1 MNSSK
6 QTRTYSVAETAE
18 ILGVSA
24 RSLYRHVANG
34 TVAHLKPITVG
45 DRVVFP
51 RRVID
56 ALTEPAGAA

>member
-1 MNSSK
+1 MNPSK
-6 QTRTYSVAETAE
+6 KARTYSVPETSE
-18 ILGVSA
+18 ILGVST
-24 RSLYRHVANG
+24 RSLYRHVKSGAA
-34 TVAHLKPITVG
+34 AHLRPITVG

>member
-1 MNSSK
+1 MNPSK
-6 QTRTYSVAETAE
+6 QARTYSVAETAE

-24 RSLYRHVANG
+24 RSLYRHVKNG
-34 TVAHLKPITVG
+34 TAAHLSPITVG
-45 DRVVFP
+45 KRIAFP

>member
-1 MNSSK
+1 MNPSK
-6 QTRTYSVAETAE
+6 QARTYSVAETSE

-34 TVAHLKPITVG
+34 TADHLHPITVG
-45 DRVVFP
+45 NRVAFP

-56 ALTEPAGAA
+56 SLVEPAVSA

>member
-1 MNSSK
+1 M
-6 QTRTYSVAETAE
+6 AETSE
-18 ILGVSA
+18 ILGVST
-24 RSLYRHVANG
+24 RSLYRHVKSGAA
-34 TVAHLKPITVG
+34 AHLHPITVG

>member
-6 QTRTYSVAETAE
+6 KARTYSVAETAE

-24 RSLYRHVANG
+24 RSIYRHVKSG
-34 TVAHLKPITVG
+34 TAAHLRPITVG
-45 DRVVFP
+45 DRIVFP

-56 ALTEPAGAA
+56 SLVEPAVSA

>member
-1 MNSSK
+1 MNPSK
-6 QTRTYSVAETAE
+6 KARTYSVAETAE

-34 TVAHLKPITVG
+34 TVEHLRPITVG

-56 ALTEPAGAA
+56 SLVEPAVSA

>member
-1 MNSSK
+1 MNPSK
-6 QTRTYSVAETAE
+6 KARTYSVAETSE

-34 TVAHLKPITVG
+34 TVEHLRPITVG

-56 ALTEPAGAA
+56 SLVEPAVSA

>member
-1 MNSSK
+1 MNPSK
-6 QTRTYSVAETAE
+6 KARTYSVAETAE

-34 TVAHLKPITVG
+34 TVKHLRPITVG

-56 ALTEPAGAA
+56 SLVEPAVSA

>member
-1 MNSSK
+1 MNPSK
-6 QTRTYSVAETAE
+6 QARTYSVPETSE
-18 ILGVSA
+18 ILGVST

-34 TVAHLKPITVG
+34 TAEHLHPITVG

>member
-1 MNSSK
+1 MNPSK
-6 QTRTYSVAETAE
+6 KARTYSVAETAE

-34 TVAHLKPITVG
+34 TASHLHPITVG

-56 ALTEPAGAA
+56 SLVEPAVSA

>member
-1 MNSSK
+1 MNPSK
-6 QTRTYSVAETAE
+6 KARTYSVAETSE
-18 ILGVSA
+18 ILGVST
-24 RSLYRHVANG
+24 RSLYRHVKSGAA
-34 TVAHLKPITVG
+34 AHLHPITVG